1 MSDRRHLAWLAT
13 PLLVAL
19 ALGGWLVWARQ
30 EPSRQGGYC
39 ANATIEI
46 AGTVARTV
54 DLGAGATPPVQ
65 QMLDLADE
73 IDVTRFQVDTP
84 PEIADD
90 VDELV
95 RTRNKDAFARII
107 VDYLDRC
114 GSPD

>member
-1 MSDRRHLAWLAT
+1 MTDRRHLALLAT
-13 PLLVAL
+13 PLVL
-19 ALGGWLVWARQ
+19 ALLVGGWLIWARQ

-46 AGTVARTV
+46 AGTLARSV

-65 QMLDLADE
+65 QMLDQVDE
-73 IDVTRFQVDTP
+73 IDVTRFQVHTP
-84 PEIADD
+84 AAVADD

-95 RTRNKDAFARII
+95 QDRSKDAFARII